1 MDRGVWQAA
10 VHGITTSQTL
20 LRMHACMHTRD
31 VKLGVYLRCLFIL
44 YAALIAQKQQQ
55 QQQLPFAVS
64 FKL

>member
-44 YAALIAQKQQQ
+44 YAALIA
-55 QQQLPFAVS
+55 
-64 FKL
+64 